1 MCQHWREERTQVVF
15 GRERATSIYT
25 ETRYSSSS
33 GNRKKNQILKLKPI
47 RSARLSRVC
56 IIATQLN
63 LSNQKKKKHP
73 QYAANLWYCGEQR
86 VSDSPKKVTAKKKKG
101 ISTSKAA
108 CNETKMQSEV
118 NHAKNTHDSIPRTI
132 HGAEGILSLLVH
144 NGGWCTFLLR
154 CLTADGSWGF
164 PAMQKIRP
172 RVVTPPISSTLSSN
186 LDSRSGVMTDMLPS
200 ARGTRSR

>member
-1 MCQHWREERTQVVF
+1 MQGCPECVSLPHNL
-15 GRERATSIYT
+15 IYQT
-25 ETRYSSSS
+25 
-33 GNRKKNQILKLKPI
+33 K
-47 RSARLSRVC
+47 
-56 IIATQLN
+56 
-63 LSNQKKKKHP
+63 KKKKHP
-73 QYAANLWYCGEQR
+73 QYAANPWYCGEQR
-86 VSDSPKKVTAKKKKG
+86 VSDSPKKITAKKKKG

-118 NHAKNTHDSIPRTI
+118 NHAKNTRDSIPRTI

>member
-73 QYAANLWYCGEQR
+73 QYAANPWYCGEQR
-86 VSDSPKKVTAKKKKG
+86 VSDSPKKITAKKKKKG
-101 ISTSKAA
+101 FQPVKRHVMKQKCKAKSIMRKIPVIAFPEPSTARRVYYL
-108 CNETKMQSEV
+108 CWYTTGV
-118 NHAKNTHDSIPRTI
+118 
-132 HGAEGILSLLVH
+132 GVH
-144 NGGWCTFLLR
+144 FC
-154 CLTADGSWGF
+154 C
-164 PAMQKIRP
+164 
-172 RVVTPPISSTLSSN
+172 
-186 LDSRSGVMTDMLPS
+186 GV
-200 ARGTRSR
+200 